1 MYDVVIVGAGIRCKE
16 IEELYK
22 VLGNKCNRG
31 KKYAINEMTNPT
43 RVITSTVKIKGNTM
57 LPVKTQMPVPK
68 CKIFEVVEKIK
79 SIEIELP
86 VKREDIIIKNIAGT
100 RVDLIASKSIS

>member
-1 MYDVVIVGAGIRCKE
+1 MQVLDVRK

-43 RVITSTVKIKGNTM
+43 RVITSTVKIKGKGNTM

-100 RVDLIASKSIS
+100 RVDLIVSKSIS